1 MIQRIFDPYRHSRIA
16 GAAHQQEA
24 SVAKTSKITAKQIAD
39 CLPLHPLEARILVV
53 LTEGPAHGYRIVQE
67 IEQRDSAWTKIFP
80 ANLYRRVRAL
90 SARGLISQ
98 TAVADAP
105 RGRRSFELT
114 SLGNAVAKAEAERM
128 RDLLADFDAAELAT
142 GKERQ

>member
-1 MIQRIFDPYRHSRIA
+1 
-16 GAAHQQEA
+16 
-24 SVAKTSKITAKQIAD
+24 VANTSKITEKQIAE

-80 ANLYRRVRAL
+80 ANLYRRIRAL
-90 SARGLISQ
+90 SARGLIAHAAGSE
-98 TAVADAP
+98 AP

-114 SLGNAVAKAEAERM
+114 GLGTAVARAEASRL
-128 RDLLADFDAAELAT
+128 RNLLADFDAADLVAQRT
-142 GKERQ
+142 RR